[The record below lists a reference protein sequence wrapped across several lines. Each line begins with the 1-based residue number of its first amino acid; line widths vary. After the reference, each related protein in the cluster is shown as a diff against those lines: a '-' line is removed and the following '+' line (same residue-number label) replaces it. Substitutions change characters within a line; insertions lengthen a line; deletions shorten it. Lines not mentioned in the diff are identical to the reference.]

1 MESYPITQPE
11 IKELKQTMGFR
22 VNGKV
27 WADYVEAHADG
38 CTSVELI
45 EFVKKWMNPPYEVE
59 GDLDEYLENILK
71 LFVDFV
77 RHVEKA

>member
-1 MESYPITQPE
+1 MESYPISQSE
-11 IKELKQTMGFR
+11 IKDLKQTMGFR

-27 WADYVEAHADG
+27 WSDFAESHADG

-45 EFVKKWMNPPYEVE
+45 ELVKKWMNPPYEVE
-59 GDLDEYLENILK
+59 GDLDEYLESILR

-77 RHVEKA
+77 RHSERA